1 MLLFCSILL
10 EPFCVNVL
18 KLSPVKRRMCT
29 CTSIPSPKILSGGT
43 TVLLGQI
50 FSILEETLRGFF
62 SPLGK
67 NVKLRKNFSKNSVL
81 LALAEKKEEG
91 QVLNCDAKD

>member
-1 MLLFCSILL
+1 MLGAIILQYFSGTFL
-10 EPFCVNVL
+10 YKFFKAFTREEEDVYCV
-18 KLSPVKRRMCT
+18 CT

-67 NVKLRKNFSKNSVL
+67 NVKLRKNFSCQKIIFFRC
-81 LALAEKKEEG
+81 
-91 QVLNCDAKD
+91 CDAKD